1 MRQNVDAL
9 AGQFRKPVVIAKTQY
24 PWTLANGNSALG
36 DSTGDFVW
44 QSSQLS
50 PGYRASPGGQ
60 LSFVTDELS
69 IIAQVSGG
77 LGAGLFHCAPEWI
90 PGVGWEPGAGVGS
103 QNVNLTLFSLRGV
116 VLPSI
121 GMFGNPAAVCQVYDP
136 DQVPCV
142 IGG

>member
-1 MRQNVDAL
+1 M
-9 AGQFRKPVVIAKTQY
+9 IAETQY

-36 DSTGDFVW
+36 DSTGDFVL
-44 QSSQLS
+44 QPSQLS
-50 PGYRASPGGQ
+50 PGYPASPGGQ

-69 IIAQVSGG
+69 IIAQVPGG
-77 LGAGLFHCAPEWI
+77 LGAGLFYWAPESI

-103 QNVNLTLFSLRGV
+103 PNVNLTLFNFQGAA
-116 VLPSI
+116 LPLI
-121 GMFGNPAAVCQVYDP
+121 GMVGNPAAVCQVYDP